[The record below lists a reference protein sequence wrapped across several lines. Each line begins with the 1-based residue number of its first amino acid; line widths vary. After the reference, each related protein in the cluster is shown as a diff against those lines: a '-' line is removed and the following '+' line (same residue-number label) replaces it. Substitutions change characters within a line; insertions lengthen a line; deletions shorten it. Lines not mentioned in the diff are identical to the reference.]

1 MSLLSIHCGF
11 QIDWMKFFGKMMSV
25 TNITL
30 TADEPIVSFSSDF
43 LRKMSALVT
52 DKLRTEEGRRY
63 SAVCHGNRSLIAIFT
78 PLLHAMSL

>member
-1 MSLLSIHCGF
+1 
-11 QIDWMKFFGKMMSV
+11 MKFFGKMMSV

-63 SAVCHGNRSLIAIFT
+63 SAVCYGN
-78 PLLHAMSL
+78 